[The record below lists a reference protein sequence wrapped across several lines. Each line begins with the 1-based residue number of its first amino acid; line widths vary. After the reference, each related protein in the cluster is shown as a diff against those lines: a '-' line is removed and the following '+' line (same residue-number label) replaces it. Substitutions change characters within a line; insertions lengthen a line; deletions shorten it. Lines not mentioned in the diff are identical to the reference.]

1 MAIEEFLGVRNAIE
15 FHEPHVGVDLDDD
28 LPRVALY
35 QAVSHY
41 ETFLFE
47 FLAMLLRINP
57 YALSPKKQLTV
68 DEVLDAGAFDALVER
83 LIQRELNELRYRSVP
98 DWFRFLGKIV
108 NLNAVSQPDIDRV
121 SELKATRDAH
131 LHNRGIAN
139 ETYVRKAGG
148 LARAQAGQPVLV
160 SRPYVYDAVDF
171 LKDFIARKAASARE
185 RLTPAA

>member
-1 MAIEEFLGVRNAIE
+1 MQLNSTSRMLASISMTISHASPYIRQF
-15 FHEPHVGVDLDDD
+15 
-28 LPRVALY
+28 
-35 QAVSHY
+35 SHY

-160 SRPYVYDAVDF
+160 SRPVRVRRRGF
-171 LKDFIARKAASARE
+171 PEGFHRQEGSVC
-185 RLTPAA
+185 P